1 MVQQATLMKSSV
13 WSENDT
19 QRGVLIGVG
28 NDHTKQYGVRFV
40 RDFFYQ
46 DDQTN
51 FTLFHLQ
58 TAKHLQLLGT
68 NKRSSSANK
77 TVAEEF
83 LAQAGDQ
90 LSCLITAQES
100 LKQVGISSNQVAL
113 LSRLQTRTKAWDLM
127 EEAAT
132 GNHDALVL
140 GKRGKSWFESMINGS
155 TDITKEVIER
165 SCARPVWLA
174 PSSIHGRRNVLL
186 CVDGSRSSRNI
197 TKHVSEMLAGNPT
210 HTITVLHVAPGKK
223 YATASPSV
231 AFLNKQSRNQRK
243 AQCFISKTSQDVVQE
258 AVSLLLAGGVK
269 EEAIQTQMAH
279 SNDPASVIMETSD
292 QGNFAVVAM
301 GRSGSGN
308 SFMRCQLMGTSVAR
322 VWKKLDNACLWL
334 SC

>member
-1 MVQQATLMKSSV
+1 MIQQATLMESSV
-13 WSENDT
+13 WSQNET
-19 QRGVLIGVG
+19 QRNVLIGVG
-28 NDHTKQYGVRFV
+28 NDHTKQYGIRFV
-40 RDFFYQ
+40 KEFFYQ
-46 DDQTN
+46 DDRAN

-58 TAKHLQLLGT
+58 TAKSLQLLGT
-68 NKRSSSANK
+68 SKRSSSANK
-77 TVAEEF
+77 IVAEDF
-83 LAQAGDQ
+83 LARTGEQ
-90 LSCLITAQES
+90 LSCLITAQQS
-100 LKQVGISSNQVAL
+100 LKQVGISSNRIAL
-113 LSRLQTRTKAWDLM
+113 LSKLQSHSKAWELM
-127 EEAAT
+127 DEAAN

-197 TKHVSEMLAGNPT
+197 TKHVAQMLAGNNG

-231 AFLNKQSRNQRK
+231 AFLNQQSRNQRK
-243 AQCFISKTSQDVVQE
+243 AQCFISKASHQIVQE
-258 AVSLLLAGGVK
+258 AVELLLAGGVQSD
-269 EEAIQTQMAH
+269 AIETRLAH

-308 SFMRCQLMGTSVAR
+308 SFMRCKLMGTSVAR